1 MPRNHSDA
9 REVPV
14 EEEVIDDDSNLLSFH
29 SERPRRDHALKNY
42 EDHVNQITK
51 QDDQIKWPF
60 TSKFIPDPIVDW
72 SKPPIFDDEPF
83 IDGTNDMFNH
93 ILSVG
98 SINQS
103 YGRVGV
109 NFIFV
114 EDHILGLHE
123 FYEHSKLISN
133 MRNIF
138 YDPFEEKFHEKLTTL
153 SLNRSNLG
161 FDEDVLNLLKKFV
174 PLIFEDSSLKFR
186 FEKLNLK
193 YKVDADK
200 CRWAKL
206 FRAIETR
213 GRVFFKRGRM
223 MQTEF

>member
-1 MPRNHSDA
+1 MSRNRSDA

-29 SERPRRDHALKNY
+29 SERRRRDHALKNY
-42 EDHVNQITK
+42 KDHVNQITK
-51 QDDQIKWPF
+51 QDDLIKWPF
-60 TSKFIPDPIVDW
+60 TSKFIPDPIVGW

-83 IDGTNDMFNH
+83 IDGTNNMLNH
-93 ILSVG
+93 MLSVG
-98 SINQS
+98 RINQS
-103 YGRVGV
+103 HGRVGV

-114 EDHILGLHE
+114 EDHILGFHE
-123 FYEHSKLISN
+123 FNEHSKLISN
-133 MRNIF
+133 MGNIF
-138 YDPFEEKFHEKLTTL
+138 YDPFEEKFHEELTTL

-193 YKVDADK
+193 YKVDANK
-200 CRWAKL
+200 CRRAKL
-206 FRAIETR
+206 FRTIETR
-213 GRVFFKRGRM
+213 GRAFSS
-223 MQTEF
+223 EEE